1 MEGWAYTTEAKGGT
15 STSRAAASN
24 VGLIDDDA
32 SCHDENGTPNNSS
45 PRRGGSPTKRGAK
58 RLQNNPGAR
67 IRQARC
73 RFDMVGQCHLGKNVN
88 KMVGGSLVMPSNNNA
103 MTGGGGTGS
112 TSGKLPSSP
121 AGAPP

>member
-1 MEGWAYTTEAKGGT
+1 MSG
-15 STSRAAASN
+15 AAASN
-24 VGLIDDDA
+24 VGLVSDNT
-32 SCHDENGTPNNSS
+32 SCHDKNGVPNNAS
-45 PRRGGSPTKRGAK
+45 PCRGGSLTKRGAK
-58 RLQNNPGAR
+58 RLRNNHGATT
-67 IRQARC
+67 RQARC
-73 RFDMVGQCHLGKNVN
+73 RFDTIGQCHLGKNVN